1 MSAVDANDY
10 LASVAQN
17 DRVTLATICKTLATD
32 GTNIDPKLVNFR
44 DLSSWPHQR
53 WPKSFLF
60 NIELDTD
67 ITESVWEFEFQ
78 VDIDDDGRIISLEI
92 CSDNNRKYDLPVS
105 IGCLGELKSLY
116 VYDCKSLPYRALSKL
131 SHLEFLRLSRCSQSL
146 YNFPLEMRLPHLKCL
161 VIRNTCVALLPL
173 IQRIRGQL
181 PSLEC
186 LRFENTTFTS
196 FTFHHFTDTVGC
208 QKTLNRIEM
217 IECGID
223 ESQLETLMFDVMPNF
238 SGISSLKLT
247 ITNIRSFRSIVQ
259 RLDNSNDNRSVYKA
273 ALYNLDLTHNPIET
287 CISHDSE
294 ESANMCRFLR
304 AFSTIGIL
312 DIIYSG
318 RRYINRELALNRA
331 GRRLIVGRGSDRSIP
346 LSVWPTVLGRR
357 KMVDTTGLF
366 YMLRNVPVLLD
377 RSK

>member
-10 LASVAQN
+10 LARMAQN

-32 GTNIDPKLVNFR
+32 GTNIDPKGVNLG
-44 DLSSWPHQR
+44 DLLFCLDLKC
-53 WPKSFLF
+53 PKSFSFDVEVDKLP
-60 NIELDTD
+60 
-67 ITESVWEFEFQ
+67 VWKFD

-92 CSDNNRKYDLPVS
+92 YSEDDIDDLYDLPVS

-116 VYDCKSLPYRALSKL
+116 VDDCKSLPYRALSKL
-131 SHLEFLRLSRCSQSL
+131 PHLEFLWLFDCSQSL

-161 VIRNTCVALLPL
+161 EIYDACVALLPL

-181 PSLEC
+181 PSLEF
-186 LRFENTTFTS
+186 LSLADTKFIS

-217 IECGID
+217 IQCDID

-238 SGISSLKLT
+238 PLVYSLDLSGN
-247 ITNIRSFRSIVQ
+247 NIRSFRSIVQ
-259 RLDNSNDNRSVYKA
+259 RLDNSNDSRLVYKS

-287 CISHDSE
+287 CLSHDSE
-294 ESANMCRFLR
+294 ENANICQFLR
-304 AFSTIGIL
+304 ASSTIGIL
-312 DIIYSG
+312 GCDYSG

-366 YMLRNVPVLLD
+366 YMLRNGPVLLD